1 MYRLAIAAL
10 VLITASGCT
19 TTRDWSA
26 TGGSRA
32 DGVVRLAYE
41 QGEFETVQVSETQA
55 IDLASRRCASWGYN
69 GAEAFGGITR
79 DCTQMGGF
87 GGCSR
92 YRITK
97 EFQCTG
103 EGNSASSQ
111 TQPPAGAK
119 KASNENSALKM
130 QWSPRSF

>member
-1 MYRLAIAAL
+1 MLRLATIAVAVL
-10 VLITASGCT
+10 VVSGCT

-41 QGEFETVQVSETQA
+41 QGEFETVQVSEVQA
-55 IDLASRRCASWGYN
+55 IDLASRRCNSWGYS
-69 GAEAFGGITR
+69 GAEAFGGTTR

-92 YRITK
+92 YRVTK
-97 EFQCTG
+97 EYQCTG
-103 EGNSASSQ
+103 QGNGTTPGAV
-111 TQPPAGAK
+111 PAGSK
-119 KASNENSALKM
+119 KAASEQNSEKM
-130 QWSPRSF
+130 QWTPRTF